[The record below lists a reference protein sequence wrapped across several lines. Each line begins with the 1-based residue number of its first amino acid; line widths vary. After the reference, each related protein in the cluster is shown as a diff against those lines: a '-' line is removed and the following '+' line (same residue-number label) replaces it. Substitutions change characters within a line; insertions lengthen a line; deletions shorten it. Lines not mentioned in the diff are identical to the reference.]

1 MDKRLRER
9 PAGDLDRGSWR
20 VTWNRRSVG
29 IRAAEIALAV
39 VTFTIGLVGAEMA
52 CRVIDGYELWS
63 AHLVR
68 IPTSPSPTSHAA
80 AVAKVATEH
89 AAQIPPAAG
98 MKGEWFSLSP
108 PPVSRRSTNPTFE
121 RIAKR
126 YTASML
132 TFELFHV
139 YNSSFIA
146 QQMCKDYF
154 RRFPGFFFVYDPPAG
169 TEYPRYRFPLNE
181 VTPYGLVTNQFGWRG
196 PPIELRKA
204 ANTIRIA
211 FVGASTSVNDHSFPY
226 SYPEFAGFFLD
237 SWAREVFGVRVE
249 MINAGREGITSTD
262 IAAVVRDEVLPLEPD
277 LVVYYE
283 GSNQFRPGSIIRLG
297 EDPGPRSKPSAYIP
311 DRDGGHLGQ
320 RFALARRF
328 HKLLPDSGVEPS
340 KPHYEVVWPPDVNEF
355 DPPLNHKNL
364 PASLSTVIHDLD
376 AISDSVSKAGGEL
389 VVSSFFWLVYDGLK
403 LDPYKHRYLHSHLN
417 ESYYPYRYREME
429 RLATFQNRV
438 LKKFAADRGALFIDV
453 AGMMARAPDLFVDA
467 IHATYDGVR
476 LHAWI
481 AAQLLAPLLR
491 ERIESGRLPRPFH
504 SGLQTHPAFPSN
516 ERTLVF
522 DCNPDIGEATTVT
535 QLDLSKAIPDIG
547 SAKIEAGSNLTVRIL
562 RNARRHLYAARIPV
576 VAQEI
581 RTYFDGV
588 HNMQVR
594 PKLRLQAQIK
604 VMGGEARIGVLAQDE
619 QTFLAYQTVAQT
631 KGFATLD
638 VPFWAT
644 SLGPVIIAAGSTHPS
659 ETVVELRDARIVSVP
674 GYSLRGSLPGL
685 SEPPQ

>member
-1 MDKRLRER
+1 MWTNRRAIVIIWRSCSDSLLRGNQTVEFSEATMDKRLRER

-283 GSNQFRPGSIIRLG
+283 GSNQFRPGSIIRL
-297 EDPGPRSKPSAYIP
+297 
-311 DRDGGHLGQ
+311 
-320 RFALARRF
+320 
-328 HKLLPDSGVEPS
+328 
-340 KPHYEVVWPPDVNEF
+340 
-355 DPPLNHKNL
+355 
-364 PASLSTVIHDLD
+364 
-376 AISDSVSKAGGEL
+376 
-389 VVSSFFWLVYDGLK
+389 
-403 LDPYKHRYLHSHLN
+403 
-417 ESYYPYRYREME
+417 
-429 RLATFQNRV
+429 
-438 LKKFAADRGALFIDV
+438 
-453 AGMMARAPDLFVDA
+453 
-467 IHATYDGVR
+467 
-476 LHAWI
+476 
-481 AAQLLAPLLR
+481 
-491 ERIESGRLPRPFH
+491 
-504 SGLQTHPAFPSN
+504 
-516 ERTLVF
+516 
-522 DCNPDIGEATTVT
+522 
-535 QLDLSKAIPDIG
+535 
-547 SAKIEAGSNLTVRIL
+547 VRIL
-562 RNARRHLYAARIPV
+562 DLGLNRAHI
-576 VAQEI
+576 
-581 RTYFDGV
+581 F
-588 HNMQVR
+588 
-594 PKLRLQAQIK
+594 
-604 VMGGEARIGVLAQDE
+604 RIGMADI
-619 QTFLAYQTVAQT
+619 
-631 KGFATLD
+631 
-638 VPFWAT
+638 W
-644 SLGPVIIAAGSTHPS
+644 GSG
-659 ETVVELRDARIVSVP
+659 LRWRDASINCYPTRES
-674 GYSLRGSLPGL
+674 SLANLIMRWCGRPT
-685 SEPPQ
+685 